1 MQTANYIACPPG
13 RQAHW
18 LRRNQRPQRCYTQP
32 NQGNRL
38 TGYSLIPTCVN
49 KHVSTVSSLQEI
61 SFEGELDNGA
71 TGQLVNLAPAT
82 GSPRASLK
90 IKPSTATC
98 LHSMRS
104 GAQLMLYIHPQS
116 PSIKIRTQRRHRWCV
131 AALQRSIMHQ
141 DSRLISM
148 IPKQGDRLTAAEE
161 DWLLGNTMAHH
172 HHAHTHAIH
181 DTCMAQPSI
190 SNSAYSTR
198 IVIHVP
204 VQKMQ
209 KAKSEFGM

>member
-1 MQTANYIACPPG
+1 M
-13 RQAHW
+13 
-18 LRRNQRPQRCYTQP
+18 
-32 NQGNRL
+32 
-38 TGYSLIPTCVN
+38 
-49 KHVSTVSSLQEI
+49 VSSLQEI

-90 IKPSTATC
+90 FKPSTATC

-204 VQKMQ
+204 VQKN
-209 KAKSEFGM
+209 AKGKIRIWYVMAPLSWQLHCRLRGKRSDVPGRLNWSGCVVHFFA